1 MPTQP
6 AEGLLQFTQQ
16 QMMDTPPE
24 ALVNVTDSPEV
35 RVFLSNL
42 PQEMLVQIEQMRQQ
56 AEATGKMAEFN
67 QMIMQ
72 LMQTSS
78 PMQQQPMAQGIM

>member
-1 MPTQP
+1 MSIK
-6 AEGLLQFTQQ
+6 GLMQFTEQE
-16 QMMDTPPE
+16 MMDTPPE

-56 AEATGKMAEFN
+56 AEATGQMEQFN

-72 LMQTSS
+72 LMQESN
-78 PMQQQPMAQGIM
+78 PMQQGIM

>member
-1 MPTQP
+1 MSIK
-6 AEGLLQFTQQ
+6 GLMQFTEQE
-16 QMMDTPPE
+16 MMDTPPE

-42 PQEMLVQIEQMRQQ
+42 PQKMLVRIEQMRQQ
-56 AEATGKMAEFN
+56 AEATGQMEQFD

-72 LMQTSS
+72 LMQESN
-78 PMQQQPMAQGIM
+78 PMQQGIM

>member
-1 MPTQP
+1 MSI
-6 AEGLLQFTQQ
+6 EGLMQFTEQE
-16 QMMDTPPE
+16 MMDTPPE

-56 AEATGKMAEFN
+56 AEATGQMEQFN
-67 QMIMQ
+67 QMLMQ
-72 LMQTSS
+72 LMQESN
-78 PMQQQPMAQGIM
+78 PMQQGIMWVD

>member
-42 PQEMLVQIEQMRQQ
+42 PQEMLVRIEQMRQE
-56 AEATGKMAEFN
+56 AEATGQMKQFN

-72 LMQTSS
+72 LMQEQNT
-78 PMQQQPMAQGIM
+78 MQQQPPAQGIM

>member
-1 MPTQP
+1 MSI
-6 AEGLLQFTQQ
+6 EGLMQFTEQE
-16 QMMDTPPE
+16 MMNTPPE

-42 PQEMLVQIEQMRQQ
+42 PQETLVRIEQMRQQ
-56 AEATGKMAEFN
+56 AEATGQMEQFN

-72 LMQTSS
+72 LMQEPN
-78 PMQQQPMAQGIM
+78 PMQQGIM

>member
-1 MPTQP
+1 MSIQ
-6 AEGLLQFTQQ
+6 GLMQFTEQE
-16 QMMDTPPE
+16 MMDTPPE

-56 AEATGKMAEFN
+56 AEATGQMEQFN
-67 QMIMQ
+67 QMLMQ
-72 LMQTSS
+72 LMQESN
-78 PMQQQPMAQGIM
+78 PMQQGIM

>member
-42 PQEMLVQIEQMRQQ
+42 PQEMLVQIEQMRQE
-56 AEATGKMAEFN
+56 AEATGQMEQFN
-67 QMIMQ
+67 AMIMQ
-72 LMQTSS
+72 LMEQNSMQT
-78 PMQQQPMAQGIM
+78 PPPQAQGIM

>member
-1 MPTQP
+1 MSV
-6 AEGLLQFTQQ
+6 EGLMQFTQQ
-16 QMMDTPPE
+16 EMMDTPPE
-24 ALVNVTDSPEV
+24 AMSNVNDSPEV
-35 RVFLSNL
+35 RAFLSNL
-42 PQEMLVQIEQMRQQ
+42 PQEMLVQIETMRQQ

-67 QMIMQ
+67 EMIMQ

>member
-1 MPTQP
+1 MSI
-6 AEGLLQFTQQ
+6 EGLMQFTEQE
-16 QMMDTPPE
+16 MMDTPPE

-56 AEATGKMAEFN
+56 AEATGQMEQFN

-72 LMQTSS
+72 LMQESQ
-78 PMQQQPMAQGIM
+78 PMQQGIM

>member
-1 MPTQP
+1 MSIQ
-6 AEGLLQFTQQ
+6 GLMQFTEQE
-16 QMMDTPPE
+16 MMDTPPQ

-56 AEATGKMAEFN
+56 AEATGQMEQFN
-67 QMIMQ
+67 QMLMQ
-72 LMQTSS
+72 LMQESN
-78 PMQQQPMAQGIM
+78 PMQQGIM

>member
-1 MPTQP
+1 MSIQ
-6 AEGLLQFTQQ
+6 GLMQFTEQE
-16 QMMDTPPE
+16 MMDTPPE

-56 AEATGKMAEFN
+56 AEATGQMEQFN

-72 LMQTSS
+72 LMQESQ
-78 PMQQQPMAQGIM
+78 PMQQGIM

>member
-1 MPTQP
+1 MSIQ
-6 AEGLLQFTQQ
+6 GLMQFTEQE
-16 QMMDTPPE
+16 MMDTPPE

-56 AEATGKMAEFN
+56 AEATGQMEQFN

-72 LMQTSS
+72 LMQESN
-78 PMQQQPMAQGIM
+78 PMQQGIM

>member
-1 MPTQP
+1 MSIQ
-6 AEGLLQFTQQ
+6 GLMQFTEQE
-16 QMMDTPPE
+16 MMDTPPE

-42 PQEMLVQIEQMRQQ
+42 PQEMLVRIEQMRQQ
-56 AEATGKMAEFN
+56 AEATGQMEQFD

-72 LMQTSS
+72 LMQESN
-78 PMQQQPMAQGIM
+78 PMQQGIM

>member
-1 MPTQP
+1 MSIQ
-6 AEGLLQFTQQ
+6 GLMQFTEQE
-16 QMMDTPPE
+16 MMDTPPE

-42 PQEMLVQIEQMRQQ
+42 PQKMLVRIEQMRQQ
-56 AEATGKMAEFN
+56 AEATGQMEQFD

-72 LMQTSS
+72 LMQESN
-78 PMQQQPMAQGIM
+78 PMQQGIM

>member
-56 AEATGKMAEFN
+56 AEATGQMEQFN
-67 QMIMQ
+67 EMIMQ
-72 LMQTSS
+72 LMQQNS
-78 PMQQQPMAQGIM
+78 MQTPPPQAQGIM

>member
-1 MPTQP
+1 MSIK
-6 AEGLLQFTQQ
+6 GLMQFTEQE
-16 QMMDTPPE
+16 MMDTPPE

-42 PQEMLVQIEQMRQQ
+42 PQEMLVRIEQMRQQ
-56 AEATGKMAEFN
+56 AEATGQMEQFD

-72 LMQTSS
+72 LMQESN
-78 PMQQQPMAQGIM
+78 PMQQGIM

>member
-42 PQEMLVQIEQMRQQ
+42 PQEMLVQIEQMRQE
-56 AEATGKMAEFN
+56 AEATGQMEQFN
-67 QMIMQ
+67 EMIMQ
-72 LMQTSS
+72 LMQQNS
-78 PMQQQPMAQGIM
+78 MQTPPPQAQGIM

>member
-1 MPTQP
+1 MQTK
-6 AEGLLQFTQQ
+6 GLMQFTEQ

-42 PQEMLVQIEQMRQQ
+42 PQEILVQIEQMRQQ
-56 AEATGKMAEFN
+56 AEATGQIEQFN
-67 QMIMQ
+67 QMLMQ
-72 LMQTSS
+72 LMEESN
-78 PMQQQPMAQGIM
+78 PMQQGVM

>member
-1 MPTQP
+1 MSIK
-6 AEGLLQFTQQ
+6 GLMQFTEQE
-16 QMMDTPPE
+16 MMDTPPE

-42 PQEMLVQIEQMRQQ
+42 PQEMLVRIEQMRQQ
-56 AEATGKMAEFN
+56 AEATGQMEQFN

-72 LMQTSS
+72 LMQESQ
-78 PMQQQPMAQGIM
+78 PMQQGIM

>member
-1 MPTQP
+1 MSI
-6 AEGLLQFTQQ
+6 EGLMQFTEQE
-16 QMMDTPPE
+16 MMDTPPE

-56 AEATGKMAEFN
+56 AEATGQMEQFN
-67 QMIMQ
+67 QMLMQ
-72 LMQTSS
+72 LMQESN
-78 PMQQQPMAQGIM
+78 PMQQGIM

>member
-42 PQEMLVQIEQMRQQ
+42 PQEMLVRIEQMRQE
-56 AEATGKMAEFN
+56 AEATGQMEQFN
-67 QMIMQ
+67 EMIMQ
-72 LMQTSS
+72 LMQQNR
-78 PMQQQPMAQGIM
+78 MQQQPPQAQGIM

>member
-1 MPTQP
+1 MSI
-6 AEGLLQFTQQ
+6 EGLMQFTEQE
-16 QMMDTPPE
+16 MMETPPE

-42 PQEMLVQIEQMRQQ
+42 PQEMLVRIEQMRQQ
-56 AEATGKMAEFN
+56 AEATGQMEQFN

-72 LMQTSS
+72 LMQESQ
-78 PMQQQPMAQGIM
+78 PMQQGIM

>member
-42 PQEMLVQIEQMRQQ
+42 PQEMLVRIEQMRQE
-56 AEATGKMAEFN
+56 AEATGQMEQFN
-67 QMIMQ
+67 EMIMQ
-72 LMQTSS
+72 LMQQNS
-78 PMQQQPMAQGIM
+78 MQTPPPQAQGIM

>member
-1 MPTQP
+1 MSIQ
-6 AEGLLQFTQQ
+6 GLMQFTEQE
-16 QMMDTPPE
+16 MMDTPPE

-56 AEATGKMAEFN
+56 AEATGQMEQFN
-67 QMIMQ
+67 QMLMQ
-72 LMQTSS
+72 LMEESN
-78 PMQQQPMAQGIM
+78 PMQQGIM

>member
-1 MPTQP
+1 MSI
-6 AEGLLQFTQQ
+6 EGLMQFTEQE
-16 QMMDTPPE
+16 MMDTPPE

-56 AEATGKMAEFN
+56 AEATGQMEQFN
-67 QMIMQ
+67 QMLMQ
-72 LMQTSS
+72 LMEESN
-78 PMQQQPMAQGIM
+78 PMQQGIM